1 MAERFYG
8 AFNIVVLCDNVG
20 SWARVGLRRLEF
32 SNFAAELPCPGH
44 AVGRGEIG
52 VWEEDVVRCHFACRG
67 IEVRV
72 KGQFRR

>member
-20 SWARVGLRRLEF
+20 RWARVGLRRLEF
-32 SNFAAELPCPGH
+32 SKFAAELPCPGH
-44 AVGRGEIG
+44 AVSGGEIG
-52 VWEEDVVRCHFACRG
+52 GWEEGVVRCHFTCCD

-72 KGQFRR
+72 KGQFR